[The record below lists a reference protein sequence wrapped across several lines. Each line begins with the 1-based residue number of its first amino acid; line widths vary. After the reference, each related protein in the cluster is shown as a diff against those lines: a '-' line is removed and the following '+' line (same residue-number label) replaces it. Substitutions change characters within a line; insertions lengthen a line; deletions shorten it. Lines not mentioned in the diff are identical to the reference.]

1 MTTPSRQFGAATG
14 PTGPT
19 EPPRCPVCGNAGQLV
34 EASYGP
40 RWTCAPCDTSV
51 GCHPRTT
58 TPLGTMATKPQRSA
72 RMAAH
77 TAFDPL
83 WEYKLVRNP
92 RMSKSAARR
101 AAYAWLAGELGLHI
115 DDCHIALF
123 DVPQCMRV
131 VEVCATAW
139 QHVHRH
145 REALA
150 LQRLDTLTDPA
161 SPLPRKPEP

>member
-1 MTTPSRQFGAATG
+1 MTTPPTPPNAATG
-14 PTGPT
+14 PLRPTGP
-19 EPPRCPVCGNAGQLV
+19 PLCPVCGNAGQLV

-58 TPLGTMATKPQRSA
+58 TPLGTMATKAQRSA

-77 TAFDPL
+77 AAFDPL
-83 WEYKLVRNP
+83 WQYKLARNP
-92 RMSKSAARR
+92 RMPKGEARR
-101 AAYAWLAGELGLHI
+101 AAYAWLAGELGLDI
-115 DDCHIALF
+115 ERCHIALF

-139 QHVHRH
+139 RRVVARK
-145 REALA
+145 EALA
-150 LQRLDTLTDPA
+150 LQRLDGLSDPA
-161 SPLPRKPEP
+161 GPLPRKPEP

>member
-1 MTTPSRQFGAATG
+1 MPPDTPATPSGGRTAPLCPSCGQSGTLTEDAWG
-14 PTGPT
+14 PKWV
-19 EPPRCPVCGNAGQLV
+19 CPD
-34 EASYGP
+34 
-40 RWTCAPCDTSV
+40 CDTRV
-51 GCHPRTT
+51 GCHPRTN
-58 TPLGTMATKPQRSA
+58 TPLGTMATKAQRSA

-83 WEYKLVRNP
+83 WQYKLARNP

-139 QHVHRH
+139 RRVVARK
-145 REALA
+145 EALA
-150 LQRLDTLTDPA
+150 LQRLDGLSDPA
-161 SPLPRKPEP
+161 APLPRKPEP